1 VRCCDLA
8 EMSGNPIMRFP
19 YQEII
24 NTELFIDGKQKL
36 YIHSKGRITEVDRTS
51 GIEATEIDSDAK
63 IGGNETQ

>member
-1 VRCCDLA
+1 
-8 EMSGNPIMRFP
+8 MRFP